1 MLTRLVSICVN
12 VLWFV
17 YTSML
22 TAVYHAGSSA
32 SVMVQQPTER
42 PLSAAP
48 VEPATPDSASEY
60 LTWLPATC
68 SAVSLRL
75 FALDSAI
82 IYRPGDQPG
91 RETLQVTLPPCHHP

>member
-1 MLTRLVSICVN
+1 MLI
-12 VLWFV
+12 
-17 YTSML
+17 
-22 TAVYHAGSSA
+22 AVYHAGSSA
-32 SVMVQQPTER
+32 SVMVQQPMER

-48 VEPATPDSASEY
+48 VAPAAPNPTSEY

-91 RETLQVTLPPCHHP
+91 RETLQVTLPPCDHSRS

>member
-1 MLTRLVSICVN
+1 
-12 VLWFV
+12 
-17 YTSML
+17 
-22 TAVYHAGSSA
+22 
-32 SVMVQQPTER
+32 MVQQPTDC

-48 VEPATPDSASEY
+48 VEPAIPDSISEY

-91 RETLQVTLPPCHHP
+91 RETLQVTLQPCDHTPVVTDDINPILSCMQAYACCDAVTDEH